1 MAIHTK
7 ALINIYIYQG
17 TLASYTDADLKY
29 TLNKDRLPGQEDIVI
44 EIGELIRDYL
54 DNGFNGTEFIPVT
67 RWVTI
72 RAALY
77 GADGNEIS
85 GSPKEYNYLAVDGYG
100 MFEDGINPELDR
112 HVLQSNLNIYVPE
125 GQNAKIPVFAESL
138 SYVTFYNSA
147 GGNVGNVTV
156 NDTGNTSQKV
166 QYITVPTNC
175 TKVFF
180 DSVNEDKTVY
190 VNYVCENIYDPVNL
204 TFINKY
210 GAHQQIWFFK
220 KNVKKLSITD
230 NTFNRNIINISN
242 RGYSINAG
250 QSQRYNVNAKTS
262 ISVNTGYVEEEF
274 NAVIEEMLLSEKV
287 WIKQGAQTLP
297 VIPQSKSLQYKTDI
311 NDKVQINYS
320 FDFEFAFNKIN
331 LVR

>member
-7 ALINIYIYQG
+7 ALINIYIYEG
-17 TLASYTDADLKY
+17 TLTSYTNADLRY
-29 TLNKDRLPGQEDIVI
+29 TLNKDRLPNQEDIVI

-54 DNGFNGTEFIPVT
+54 DNGFDGTNFNPIS

-77 GADGNEIS
+77 GADGNEVE

-100 MFEDGINPELDR
+100 LFEDGINPELDR
-112 HVLQSNLNIYVPE
+112 HVLQSNLNVYVPE

-147 GGNVGNVTV
+147 GTNIGNVTIS
-156 NDTGNTSQKV
+156 DTGNTEQKI

-175 TKVFF
+175 TRAFF
-180 DSVNEDKTVY
+180 DSVNEDKTIY
-190 VNYVCENIYDPVNL
+190 INYLCENIYDPVNI

-210 GAHQQIWFFK
+210 GAHQQFWFFK
-220 KNVKKLSITD
+220 KNVRKMSITD
-230 NTFNRNIINISN
+230 NTFNKNIINVAN
-242 RGYSINAG
+242 RNYSINDG
-250 QSQRYNVNAKTS
+250 QNQRYNVNAKTT
-262 ISVNTGYVEEEF
+262 ITLHTGYVKEEF
-274 NAVIEEMLLSEKV
+274 NTVIEEMLLSENV

-297 VIPQSKSLQYKTDI
+297 VIPKSKQLQYKTDL